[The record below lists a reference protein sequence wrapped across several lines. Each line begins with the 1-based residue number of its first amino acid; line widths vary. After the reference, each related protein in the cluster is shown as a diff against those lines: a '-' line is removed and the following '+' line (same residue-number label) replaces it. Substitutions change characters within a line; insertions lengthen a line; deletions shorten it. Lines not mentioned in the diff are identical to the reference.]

1 MTNDEQQQQNALI
14 AEALE
19 AQGLGICAWAPAKE
33 CPQGHPNRDDRG
45 IAPDRGIGQLCMKCL
60 IWNDYIGRKFPS
72 EEQHRDKTWHPEWRF
87 DRVPRDFAR
96 DSSLL
101 LHAVDAYCASRDMGW
116 DVGRYALR
124 TYEDDEGFPQL
135 AEPTHFASLGYHGKE
150 EWVAEGMNTFHAL
163 REAFMAAIKA
173 ERVEIHDGH

>member
-19 AQGLGICAWAPAKE
+19 AQGLGIYAWAPAKE

-101 LHAVDAYCASRDMGW
+101 LHAGN
-116 DVGRYALR
+116 L
-124 TYEDDEGFPQL
+124 EGGL
-135 AEPTHFASLGYHGKE
+135 ARAFQEMLFDLKE
-150 EWVAEGMNTFHAL
+150 EDETYGV
-163 REAFMAAIKA
+163 
-173 ERVEIHDGH
+173 